1 MTSFFFISLSNQ
13 VEGERKGGGVG
24 LRGRGRDRG
33 LRLCQELRGE
43 RGVTMAELECQKC
56 EDWHISS

>member
-43 RGVTMAELECQKC
+43 RGGGNDGRARMSEV
-56 EDWHISS
+56 